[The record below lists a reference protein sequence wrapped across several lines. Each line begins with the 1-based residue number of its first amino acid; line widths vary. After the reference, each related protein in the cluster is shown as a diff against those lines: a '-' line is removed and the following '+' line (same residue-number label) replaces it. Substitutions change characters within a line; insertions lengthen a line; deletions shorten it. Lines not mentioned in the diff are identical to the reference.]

1 MGYEEGERAAGLT
14 RNCYL
19 IQGAAGLGIEPRWR
33 GLIQAA
39 AGLGLAEGHAG
50 EI

>member
-1 MGYEEGERAAGLT
+1 VSEGGERAAGLT
-14 RNCYL
+14 RSCYL
-19 IQGAAGLGIEPRWR
+19 IPRAAGPGREPCWR